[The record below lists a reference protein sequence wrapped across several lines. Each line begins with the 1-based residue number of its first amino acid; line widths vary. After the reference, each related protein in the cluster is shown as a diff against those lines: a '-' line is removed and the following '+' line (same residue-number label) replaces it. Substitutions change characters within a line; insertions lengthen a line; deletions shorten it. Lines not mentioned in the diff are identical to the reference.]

1 MLGHVAEL
9 YRFRALIATLVL
21 RDLRARYRGS
31 FFGFLWS
38 FLNPLLL
45 MLVYALV
52 FSVYLRVPM
61 ENYAVFLFTGLL
73 PWLWFSASLGHAAA
87 VCLAR
92 AIARAVYE
100 AKPAPGDMFPTWREK
115 WARG

>member
-1 MLGHVAEL
+1 
-9 YRFRALIATLVL
+9 
-21 RDLRARYRGS
+21 
-31 FFGFLWS
+31 
-38 FLNPLLL
+38 
-45 MLVYALV
+45 V
-52 FSVYLRVPM
+52 FSVS
-61 ENYAVFLFTGLL
+61 TGAKPVADPIFDLI
-73 PWLWFSASLGHAAA
+73 ALGHAAA